1 MKTISNP
8 LKSERWMLARE
19 ECGNQKPF
27 LVKYCEESDY
37 DHHGFGDLLALCG
50 NQVKSNHCHSQ
61 DERVI
66 IASVKR
72 PFTIRNGD
80 KSKKDRN
87 GKGQTS
93 TVLLLCKQHSICQ
106 KCHTQKKKPFWP
118 SFFPQSTGWSFI
130 LVTNAMCLS
139 ATIFCHHHHHHW
151 RPPSSTI
158 TIQLD
163 RASRPRVKVASW
175 EQFPATFDWSAPLY
189 HHHGSGS

>member
-1 MKTISNP
+1 
-8 LKSERWMLARE
+8 MLARE
-19 ECGNQKPF
+19 ELGGNQKPF

-87 GKGQTS
+87 GKGQKS
-93 TVLLLCKQHSICQ
+93 VI
-106 KCHTQKKKPFWP
+106 
-118 SFFPQSTGWSFI
+118 QSYYFVI
-130 LVTNAMCLS
+130 NNIQYAKS
-139 ATIFCHHHHHHW
+139 ATHTKKETLSF
-151 RPPSSTI
+151 
-158 TIQLD
+158 
-163 RASRPRVKVASW
+163 
-175 EQFPATFDWSAPLY
+175 
-189 HHHGSGS
+189 

>member
-1 MKTISNP
+1 
-8 LKSERWMLARE
+8 MLWRE

-50 NQVKSNHCHSQ
+50 NQVKSNHCHNQ

-87 GKGQTS
+87 GKGQKS
-93 TVLLLCKQHSICQ
+93 TVLLGHSCKIGNMRCPGTLKNKNPQFEE
-106 KCHTQKKKPFWP
+106 KK
-118 SFFPQSTGWSFI
+118 
-130 LVTNAMCLS
+130 
-139 ATIFCHHHHHHW
+139 
-151 RPPSSTI
+151 
-158 TIQLD
+158 
-163 RASRPRVKVASW
+163 
-175 EQFPATFDWSAPLY
+175 
-189 HHHGSGS
+189 

>member
-1 MKTISNP
+1 
-8 LKSERWMLARE
+8 MLWRE
-19 ECGNQKPF
+19 ELGGNQKPF

-87 GKGQTS
+87 GKGQKS
-93 TVLLLCKQHSICQ
+93 TFNMPKVP
-106 KCHTQKKKPFWP
+106 HTKIENLSFLP
-118 SFFPQSTGWSFI
+118 SFFP
-130 LVTNAMCLS
+130 
-139 ATIFCHHHHHHW
+139 
-151 RPPSSTI
+151 PSSNWVT
-158 TIQLD
+158 LGGLL
-163 RASRPRVKVASW
+163 SS
-175 EQFPATFDWSAPLY
+175 
-189 HHHGSGS
+189 

>member
-1 MKTISNP
+1 
-8 LKSERWMLARE
+8 MLWRE
-19 ECGNQKPF
+19 ELGGNQKPF

-106 KCHTQKKKPFWP
+106 KCHTQKKRNLEFL
-118 SFFPQSTGWSFI
+118 TLI
-130 LVTNAMCLS
+130 L
-139 ATIFCHHHHHHW
+139 
-151 RPPSSTI
+151 STI
-158 TIQLD
+158 HWMVSYPRNQC
-163 RASRPRVKVASW
+163 ASRP
-175 EQFPATFDWSAPLY
+175 QFFAIIIIIIDD
-189 HHHGSGS
+189 HHHQRSPSS

>member
-8 LKSERWMLARE
+8 LKSERWMLWRE
-19 ECGNQKPF
+19 ELGGNQKPF

-80 KSKKDRN
+80 KSKKGRN

-106 KCHTQKKKPFWP
+106 KCHTQKKETLSFWP
-118 SFFPQSTGWSFI
+118 SFFPQSTGWSLI
-130 LVTNAMCLS
+130 LVTNVPLGHN
-139 ATIFCHHHHHHW
+139 FL
-151 RPPSSTI
+151 PSSSSSLTTTI
-158 TIQLD
+158 INDHHPVRPGLSPSCQSCLLRTI
-163 RASRPRVKVASW
+163 SRHLWLKCPSLPSPW
-175 EQFPATFDWSAPLY
+175 
-189 HHHGSGS
+189 